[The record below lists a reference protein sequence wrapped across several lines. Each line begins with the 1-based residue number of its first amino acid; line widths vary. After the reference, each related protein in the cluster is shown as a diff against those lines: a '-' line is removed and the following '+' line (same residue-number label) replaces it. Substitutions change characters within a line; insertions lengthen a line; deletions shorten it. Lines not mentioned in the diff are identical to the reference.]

1 MALKSVK
8 DGLKK
13 YIGDYMSLILAF
25 ASMYIAGKVVK
36 EVGKDITKIQAR
48 KEVVE
53 ASKTNSFDVV
63 NQFESILKICEVK
76 RKSHG
81 SSNVKVLP
89 FTPSNRCLEYI
100 RSHHLTCK
108 ADEQRFITH
117 YRKVLEKELS
127 KRQEDYDKHYFK
139 VKEEVDI
146 LKNGGDYEIVRFEY
160 INVFVNYESVK
171 NKVNDIR
178 NKTFLGDFVINEVK
192 IKQTNPK
199 SFKEIWALKIP
210 ISMKFRLEELYMSC
224 AERAGFIV

>member
-1 MALKSVK
+1 
-8 DGLKK
+8 
-13 YIGDYMSLILAF
+13 MSLILAF
-25 ASMYIAGKVVK
+25 ASMYIGGKVVK

-53 ASKTNSFDVV
+53 ASKSNSFDVIS
-63 NQFESILKICEVK
+63 QFESILKICEVK

-117 YRKVLEKELS
+117 YKKVLSKEIA

-139 VKEEVDI
+139 VKEEVDV
-146 LKNGGDYEIVRFEY
+146 LKNSGDYEVVKFEH
-160 INVFVNYESVK
+160 INVFVDYKEVEM
-171 NKVNDIR
+171 KVNSICNR
-178 NKTFLGDFVINEVK
+178 TFLRDFVVGDVK
-192 IKQTNPK
+192 IKLNSSGNAFT
-199 SFKEIWALKIP
+199 EIWALKVP
-210 ISMKFRLEELYMSC
+210 VAMRGSLNRYYEAC
-224 AERAGFIV
+224 AERCGYIY

>member
-8 DGLKK
+8 DELKK

-25 ASMYIAGKVVK
+25 ASIYIAGKVVK

-53 ASKTNSFDVV
+53 ASKNNSFDVIS
-63 NQFESILKICEVK
+63 QFESILKICEVK

-117 YRKVLEKELS
+117 YRKVLSKEIA

-146 LKNGGDYEIVRFEY
+146 LKNSGDYEIARFEH

-171 NKVNDIR
+171 NKVNDIC
-178 NKTFLGDFVINEVK
+178 KTFLGDFLINDVK
-192 IKQTNPK
+192 IEQTNPQ

-210 ISMKFRLEELYMSC
+210 VTMKFKLEDFYMAC
-224 AERAGFIV
+224 AERCGYIY

>member
-8 DGLKK
+8 DELKK

-53 ASKTNSFDVV
+53 ASKNNSFDVIS
-63 NQFESILKICEVK
+63 QFESILKICEIK

-81 SSNVKVLP
+81 NSSVKVLP
-89 FTPSNRCLEYI
+89 FNGYEKAYGYLDD
-100 RSHHLTCK
+100 HHLVNR
-108 ADEQRFITH
+108 ADIKRFVKH
-117 YRKVLEKELS
+117 YNDVLASELS
-127 KRQEDYDKHYFK
+127 RRQADYDRHYFEIESQ
-139 VKEEVDI
+139 VKNMLNDQYEIERFEHIDVFV
-146 LKNGGDYEIVRFEY
+146 DYEDVE
-160 INVFVNYESVK
+160 K
-171 NKVNDIR
+171 KVNDIC

-192 IKQTNPK
+192 IKQTNPNT
-199 SFKEIWALKIP
+199 FKEIWALKIP
-210 ISMKFRLEELYMSC
+210 VSMKFRLEELYMSC

>member
-25 ASMYIAGKVVK
+25 ASMYICGKVVK

-53 ASKTNSFDVV
+53 ASKNNSFDVIS
-63 NQFESILKICEVK
+63 QFESILKICEVK

-81 SSNVKVLP
+81 NSSVRVLP
-89 FTPSNRCLEYI
+89 YTGYTKCLDYI
-100 RSHHLTCK
+100 REHHLTTK
-108 ADEQRFITH
+108 NDEQRFITH
-117 YRKVLEKELS
+117 YKKILSKEIA

-146 LKNGGDYEIVRFEY
+146 LKNSGDYEIVRFEY

-192 IKQTNPK
+192 IKQTNPQ

-210 ISMKFRLEELYMSC
+210 VSMKLRLDELYFACS
-224 AERAGFIV
+224 ERSGYIY